1 MYYYN
6 LDLANRQNVLILLYR
21 IEIYYLVSEYG
32 PTSDLILLYRIEMQQ
47 LPSKL
52 YIISQS
58 SNLTL

>member
-32 PTSDLILLYRIEMQQ
+32 PTSVLILLYRIE
-47 LPSKL
+47 
-52 YIISQS
+52 IE
-58 SNLTL
+58 